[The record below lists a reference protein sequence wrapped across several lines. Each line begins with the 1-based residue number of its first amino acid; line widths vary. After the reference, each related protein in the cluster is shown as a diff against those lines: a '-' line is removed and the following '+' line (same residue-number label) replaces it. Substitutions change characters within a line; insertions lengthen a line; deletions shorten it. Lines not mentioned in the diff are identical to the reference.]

1 MSMNILFAGFKG
13 QTNSSK
19 LLLDALSVPEE
30 QKLYLTNSFQTS
42 VRELT
47 EKLINGNY
55 ARALVFGQGRV
66 PTGAVRLELV
76 AKKGRYQRLTTFPYQ
91 KLRHNLVKQGLR
103 VVISE
108 NAGNW
113 LCNNVYYYGLKT
125 VEEKGLKC
133 QLIFVHLPKA
143 KQIKDFVQLAKI
155 LQTSLAAL

>member
-1 MSMNILFAGFKG
+1 MKTLFAGFKG

-19 LLLDALSVPEE
+19 LLLDVLDIPKE

-47 EKLINGNY
+47 DELVNGNY
-55 ARALVFGQGRV
+55 TMALVFGQGRV
-66 PTGAVRLELV
+66 PTGAVRLETV
-76 AKKGRYQRLTTFPYQ
+76 AKKGHYRRLTIFPYQ

-143 KQIKDFVQLAKI
+143 KQIKDFAQLAKI
-155 LQTSLAAL
+155 LQAALVAS